1 MYNIKTK
8 FENCSYN
15 SYYTIE
21 GCATSQI
28 EFTLEAKDFPTMQSK
43 KNTQLEL
50 QTDIKEELANF
61 KWLIYNDVNIEF
73 AWYFSGYRKKESD
86 KIGDLDNLI
95 KPIIDAF
102 TGENGL
108 FVDDSQI
115 GSLRS
120 LWMSKDVSTS
130 SDTVLR
136 IFINFNNDDC
146 CLKQNM
152 RFVQLDK
159 QMYALYHFDESDIMS
174 LYYTLVLHHE
184 QLRLRKRNNSI
195 LHKYPNNEFNL
206 TQFNLFHR
214 TRLKDIPNN
223 KIYTMDKFKQLCSNA
238 GLSYRKLLEIVRNS
252 K

>member
-8 FENCSYN
+8 FENCSYDN
-15 SYYTIE
+15 YYTIE

-43 KNTQLEL
+43 KNAQLEL
-50 QTDIKEELANF
+50 QTAIKEELANF

-73 AWYFSGYRKKESD
+73 AWYFSGCRKKESD

-115 GSLRS
+115 GSLNS
-120 LWMSKDVSTS
+120 LWMSKNVSIS

-146 CLKQNM
+146 CLKEKM

-159 QMYALYHFDESDIMS
+159 QMYALCHFDESDIMS
-174 LYYTLVLHHE
+174 LYYALVLHHG
-184 QLRLRKRNNSI
+184 QLRSRKRNNDIS
-195 LHKYPNNEFNL
+195 HKHPNHEFNL

-223 KIYTMDKFKQLCSNA
+223 KIYTMDNFKQLCSNT
-238 GLSYRKLLEIVRNS
+238 GLSYRKLLEIVRKS